1 MNISCFAS
9 NTPASITNTRLSESN
24 SNNTYVLVIGDR
36 IVPVA

>member
-9 NTPASITNTRLSESN
+9 KTATSITKTRLSKSDLI
-24 SNNTYVLVIGDR
+24 NTHVLSTGDR

>member
-9 NTPASITNTRLSESN
+9 NTSAFITNTRLSESDLT
-24 SNNTYVLVIGDR
+24 NTYVLAIDDR

>member
-9 NTPASITNTRLSESN
+9 NTSASITNTRLSVSDLT
-24 SNNTYVLVIGDR
+24 NTHVLEIGDR

>member
-9 NTPASITNTRLSESN
+9 HTLASITNTSLWKSDL
-24 SNNTYVLVIGDR
+24 NNTYVLAIDDR